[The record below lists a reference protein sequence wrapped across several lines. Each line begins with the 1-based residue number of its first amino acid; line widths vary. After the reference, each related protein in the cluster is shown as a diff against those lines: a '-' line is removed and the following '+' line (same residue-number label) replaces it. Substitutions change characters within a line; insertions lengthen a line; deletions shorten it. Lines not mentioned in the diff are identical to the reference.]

1 MALTDTTIRSAKPKA
16 TQYKLHDEKG
26 LFAIVRPT
34 GGKLWRFKY
43 RYLGKEQQ
51 LSLGTYPEVSLK
63 EARQRRDDARQMLAE
78 GKSPGAEKKRAKL

>member
-1 MALTDTTIRSAKPKA
+1 MALTDSAIKNAKPKT

-43 RYLGKEQQ
+43 RHQGKEQQ
-51 LSLGTYPEVSLK
+51 LSLGTSKHPGNSIKPLEV
-63 EARQRRDDARQMLAE
+63 Q
-78 GKSPGAEKKRAKL
+78 GI